1 MTWSSAFER
10 DMSASVGEF
19 AAGLRAA
26 CPGEVSGGP
35 LEFRVA
41 SRGVV
46 LEIRIEPTAP
56 RRIASLVL
64 PRLHAHYRFT
74 AGGVE
79 AQAALL
85 AHLDRAMQRGGG

>member
-1 MTWSSAFER
+1 MSS
-10 DMSASVGEF
+10 SIGEF

-35 LEFRVA
+35 QEFRVA
-41 SRGVV
+41 SRNAV

-56 RRIASLVL
+56 RHIASLVL
-64 PRLHAHYRFT
+64 PRLHASYRFT
-74 AGGVE
+74 AGAPV